1 MLVIS
6 SWTGALVG
14 DAMTKG
20 ISLHIGLNAVDLGHY
35 QGWSGALRAC
45 EADADD
51 MRSIASGRGFRSQLL
66 LTSAAT
72 RDAVRG
78 AIASAAAELAA
89 GDILF
94 ISYSGH
100 GGQVPDSNGDED
112 DAQDETW
119 CLYDGQLIDDE
130 LHALWATFAPGVRIL
145 VVSDSC
151 HSGTITRELY
161 LSALAA
167 TGALHAMVGG
177 TDERPVMRAMPDN
190 VAQRVYRAN
199 RAFYDHLQDG
209 IAGDKNAP
217 PPRASVLLISGC
229 QDNQQS
235 ADGTFNGL
243 FTSNLLRVWKQGD
256 FTGDYRAF
264 HKAIVARMPPIQ
276 TPNYFRVGA
285 NDSAFDAQPPFTV

>member
-1 MLVIS
+1 
-6 SWTGALVG
+6 
-14 DAMTKG
+14 MTKG
-20 ISLHIGLNAVDLGHY
+20 ISLNIGLNAVDAGHY

-51 MRSIASGRGFRSQLL
+51 MRAIASARSFRSRLL

-78 AIASAAAELAA
+78 AIAGAAAELVA
-89 GDILF
+89 GDIFFL
-94 ISYSGH
+94 SYAGH
-100 GGQVPDSNGDED
+100 GGQVPDRNGDED

-130 LHALWATFAPGVRIL
+130 LAALWAMFVPGVRIL

-151 HSGTITRELY
+151 HSGTIVRELF
-161 LSALAA
+161 LSTLVA
-167 TGALHAMVGG
+167 TGALHALMAR
-177 TDERPVMRAMPDN
+177 TDERPALRAMPDD

-199 RAFYDHLQDG
+199 RAFYDRLQG
-209 IAGDKNAP
+209 SLPGDRAAS
-217 PPRASVLLISGC
+217 PPRASVLLISAC

-235 ADGTFNGL
+235 ADGAFNGL

-276 TPNYFRVGA
+276 TPNYFRIGA
-285 NDSAFDAQPPFTV
+285 HDPTFDAQTPFTV